1 LSYPQTASRALYLRL
16 LRHVFPYWRVFLASI
31 LSMVVV
37 AASEPAFPA
46 LLKPMLDGSFVS
58 KDKTLILMLPMLLI
72 LLFLV
77 RGVAAYISTYSI
89 SWVANKLVL
98 DLRQLMFR
106 KLVNLPTQY
115 YDGQSSGMLISK
127 FTFDV
132 TQVTT
137 AATSVVTVLVRD
149 ALTVIGLLGWMLYLN
164 WKLTLIALSVTPV
177 TAIIIKLFSVRLRN
191 TSRAVQQ
198 AVGNLTHVVEETIE
212 CQNVVKIF
220 GGQEYEAARFFNA
233 IDSARRSGM
242 RQMMASAANVPI
254 VQFVAAAA
262 LAAIIY
268 VATLQSAGNET
279 TVGAFVS
286 FITAMLM
293 LFAPLKRLTS
303 VSEAMQRGLA
313 AAESV
318 FDLIDQKPEPDAGTR
333 SLPRARGELE
343 FRRVN
348 FRYVHAKHPT
358 LSDVSLRI
366 APGETVAL
374 VGSSGSGKTT
384 LVTLIPRFY
393 HPNSGQ
399 ILLDGHDIETVKLSD
414 LRGNIA
420 LVSQDV
426 VLFNDTVAGN
436 IAYGP
441 MSSKSEAEI
450 IAAAEAAHAM
460 EFIRDMPEGLL
471 TFVGENG
478 VRLSG
483 GQRQRLAIARALL
496 KDAPVLILDEAT
508 SALDTASERH
518 VQAAL
523 ETLMQGR
530 TTIVIAHR
538 ISTIEKAD
546 RIVVM
551 QKGRIA
557 EIGTHQELLALDG
570 LYANL
575 YRIQF
580 ALNGEQPAALS

>member
-1 LSYPQTASRALYLRL
+1 MSDPQTASRALYLRL
-16 LRHVFPYWRVFLASI
+16 LRHVFPYWRVFLTSV

-58 KDKTLILMLPMLLI
+58 KDQTLMLMIPMLLI

-77 RGVAAYISTYSI
+77 RGVATYVSTYSI
-89 SWVANKLVL
+89 SWVANKLVV
-98 DLRQLMFR
+98 DLRDLMFR
-106 KLVNLPTQY
+106 NLVNLPTQY
-115 YDGQSSGMLISK
+115 YDTQSSGVLISK
-127 FTFDV
+127 LTFDV
-132 TQVTT
+132 TQVTA

-149 ALTVIGLLGWMLYLN
+149 ALTVIGLLSWMLYIN

-177 TAIIIKLFSVRLRN
+177 TALIIKLFSVRLRN
-191 TSRAVQQ
+191 TSRAVQRSM
-198 AVGNLTHVVEETIE
+198 GDITHVVEEAIE

-220 GGQEYEAARFFNA
+220 GGQKYETARFFDA
-233 IDSARRSGM
+233 IDAARRSAM
-242 RQMMASAANVPI
+242 KQIMASAANVPL
-254 VQFVAAAA
+254 VQFVAAVA

-279 TVGAFVS
+279 TVGGFVS
-286 FITAMLM
+286 FITAMLL

-313 AAESV
+313 ASESV
-318 FDLIDQKPEPDAGTR
+318 FELIDQKPEPDSGTQP
-333 SLPRARGELE
+333 LPRARGELE
-343 FRRVN
+343 FRRVD
-348 FRYVHAKHPT
+348 FQYMHATQPT
-358 LSDVSLRI
+358 LSDISLRI
-366 APGETVAL
+366 APGETIAL

-384 LVTLIPRFY
+384 LVNLIPRFY
-393 HPNSGQ
+393 HPTSGQ
-399 ILLDGHDIETVKLSD
+399 ILLDGHDIEAVRLAD

-441 MSSKSEAEI
+441 MSAKSEAEI

-460 EFIRDMPEGLL
+460 EFIGDMPEGLR
-471 TFVGENG
+471 TFIGENG

-508 SALDTASERH
+508 SALDTESERH

-538 ISTIEKAD
+538 LSTIENAD

-580 ALNGEQPAALS
+580 ALNGEQAMALS